1 MNKSKYIKALEKI
14 EGDPHIVINVLCS
27 DGSSEAWGID
37 DHFLKLV
44 DNGRNLSLFQVR
56 TKEPINKRLAKK
68 VQALGVKSV
77 NCDLKSCIEKWR
89 EKFDLPQDCDIKNYD
104 VQDLILFSLR
114 KEIAELVTLNDDFI
128 RLFGNKAE
136 HLKYKLEE

>member
-77 NCDLKSCIEKWR
+77 NCDLKSCLEKWR

-104 VQDLILFSLR
+104 VDDLTDYKSKLQE
-114 KEIAELVTLNDDFI
+114 EIQV
-128 RLFGNKAE
+128 FGNKAE

>member
-1 MNKSKYIKALEKI
+1 M
-14 EGDPHIVINVLCS
+14 
-27 DGSSEAWGID
+27 
-37 DHFLKLV
+37 
-44 DNGRNLSLFQVR
+44 
-56 TKEPINKRLAKK
+56 
-68 VQALGVKSV
+68 QAIGVKSV
-77 NCDLKSCIEKWR
+77 NCDLKSCLKKWR
-89 EKFDLPQDCDIKNYD
+89 EKFDLPQDCNIKNYD

>member
-14 EGDPHIVINVLCS
+14 EGDPHIVRNVLCS

-37 DHFLKLV
+37 DNSFKIV
-44 DNGRNLSLFQVR
+44 DGGANLALFQVR
-56 TKEPINKRLAKK
+56 TKEPINKRLARK
-68 VQALGVKSV
+68 VQAIGVKSV
-77 NCDLKSCIEKWR
+77 NCDLKSCLEKWR
-89 EKFDLPQDCDIKNYD
+89 EKFDIPQDCDIKNYD
-104 VQDLILFSLR
+104 VQDLILFSIR
-114 KEIAELVTLNDDFI
+114 KEIAEHVTLNDDFI